1 MRKQKDEIPEIA
13 YAVYIEKDNGEFM
26 PISFGDSEWE
36 CKVWLSEHKQY
47 LGDIKAYVG
56 LVVDNIHIIL

>member
-13 YAVYIEKDNGEFM
+13 YAVYIENDNGEFM
-26 PISFGDSEWE
+26 PISFGDSELE
-36 CKVWLSEHKQY
+36 CKIWLNEHKQY